1 MVLLSSL
8 VLFKTALD
16 NPGPYLEVGACVR
29 GGMVKIMC
37 VVVVVVVVVVE
48 LWGGDTLFWSRK
60 QICREWDQNSG

>member
-37 VVVVVVVVVVE
+37 VVVVVVVV
-48 LWGGDTLFWSRK
+48 G
-60 QICREWDQNSG
+60 I